1 VAAIRRP
8 TEIPLPP
15 APATSSEKKSVNNG
29 SESGTNLAH
38 LELLQ
43 ATMRRAFKLLV
54 TSGDNN
60 TDILDMPLGQVRCLR
75 RIIEQD
81 GCKLVDLARETNLSV
96 PNASRL
102 VDRLVRRGLVVR
114 PTDPT
119 DRRAV
124 RLHAT
129 AESKAMIASIQE
141 QRIRHMARA
150 TRTLTSAQI
159 DTVITTLEVV
169 IDAAEKSQGEVSG
182 AASFEDIPPLAVR
195 EIVE

>member
-1 VAAIRRP
+1 M
-8 TEIPLPP
+8 TEP
-15 APATSSEKKSVNNG
+15 SSANNG
-29 SESGTNLAH
+29 SDTSSHQPH

-43 ATMRRAFKLLV
+43 STLRKAFKLLV
-54 TSGDNN
+54 TSGDSS
-60 TDILDMPLGQVRCLR
+60 TDLLDMPLGQVRCLR

-102 VDRLVRRGLVVR
+102 VDRLVRRGLVIR

-129 AESKAMIASIQE
+129 AESKAMIASIQD
-141 QRIRHMARA
+141 QRLKHMARA
-150 TRTLTSAQI
+150 TRLLSPDQVDMLVASLGVAI
-159 DTVITTLEVV
+159 E
-169 IDAAEKSQGEVSG
+169 AAEKAQLESAVVST
-182 AASFEDIPPLAVR
+182 SEDLPPISRR
-195 EIVE
+195 EIVR

>member
-1 VAAIRRP
+1 MALTSETSLPTASKSKPESPSVDNGAEYVA
-8 TEIPLPP
+8 
-15 APATSSEKKSVNNG
+15 
-29 SESGTNLAH
+29 NLAH

-43 ATMRRAFKLLV
+43 QTLRRAFKLLV
-54 TSGDNN
+54 TAGDNN
-60 TDILDMPLGQVRCLR
+60 TDILDLPLGQVRCLR

-114 PTDPT
+114 QTDPT

-129 AESKAMIASIQE
+129 SDSKSMIDSIQQ
-141 QRIRHMARA
+141 QRLKHLART
-150 TRTLTSAQI
+150 TRTLSSGQI
-159 DTVITTLEVV
+159 DHVIETLKAV
-169 IDAAEKSQGEVSG
+169 IEAAEETVSDRSASG
-182 AASFEDIPPLAVR
+182 ALEDMPSLMQRAMA
-195 EIVE
+195 E